1 MDFKQITEISSRQNP
16 KAKQWL
22 KLNSSQG
29 VRKYQQIMVEG
40 LRAAGTALMNQAKVE
55 AFLFMD
61 SRSGELIFQ
70 KILSGLIDVKN
81 QAALDHFKRNSF
93 RIEAEL
99 FQSLAQVVNP
109 QGVILIIAKPQLAKA
124 QEWLA
129 KLEAG
134 GQERIGLK
142 LAFLDQVRDPG
153 NLGTIIR
160 TANAFAFSGLILLEG
175 TVDPYNPK
183 IIRSSMGSLFDLDLI
198 EVKDYKEVQGLAR
211 SANLELISSD
221 LDALALPDYRPT
233 PAKKGFIL
241 GVGNEAHGISDE
253 FNKMA
258 DTIVTIPMPG
268 QTESLNA
275 AVAFAIMAYQ
285 INEFYQ

>member
-1 MDFKQITEISSRQNP
+1 MDFKRITEIRSRQNS

-29 VRKYQQIMVEG
+29 VKKYQQIIVEG
-40 LRAAGTALMNQAKVE
+40 LRAAGTALMNQAKVD

-61 SRSGELIFQ
+61 GRAGELIFQ
-70 KILSGLIDVKN
+70 QIATRLLDAQN
-81 QAALDHFKRNSF
+81 QAALEHFRKNSF
-93 RIEAEL
+93 RIEPEL

-109 QGVILIIAKPQLAKA
+109 QGVILIIRKPQLIKA
-124 QEWLA
+124 QEWLT
-129 KLEAG
+129 KQETL
-134 GQERIGLK
+134 GQEKTSLK
-142 LAFLDQVRDPG
+142 LAFLDQVSDPG

-160 TANAFAFSGLILLEG
+160 TANAFAFSGLILFEG

-183 IIRSSMGSLFDLDLI
+183 IIRSSMGSLFALDLI
-198 EVKDYKEVQGLAR
+198 EVKNYKEVQELAR
-211 SANLELISSD
+211 SADLELISSD
-221 LDALALPDYRPT
+221 LEALALPRYRPM
-233 PAKKGFIL
+233 PAKRGFIL

-253 FNKMA
+253 FNEMA